1 MDFILSQESEV
12 IYNMNL
18 KSVGYFR
25 EMLDGSPSDPSI
37 KDYVNKG
44 TSSFINK
51 ICAYLDS
58 GLPIIVSPGTAVD
71 VIDETKGVAGSPSIL
86 TDGKWAWSGVLSY
99 YVKNYNLQ
107 LDSEFV
113 ATMIDNGWEIP
124 ISEKELD
131 YSDIFLDGMS
141 L

>member
-1 MDFILSQESEV
+1 
-12 IYNMNL
+12 MNL

-113 ATMIDNGWEIP
+113 ATMIENGWEIP

-131 YSDIFLDGMS
+131 YSDILLDGMS

>member
-1 MDFILSQESEV
+1 MFIT
-12 IYNMNL
+12 
-18 KSVGYFR
+18 SVGYFK

-37 KDYVNKG
+37 KDYINKG
-44 TSSFINK
+44 TSSLIDK
-51 ICAYLDS
+51 ICAYLDN
-58 GLPIIVSPGTAVD
+58 GIPLIVSPGTALD

-107 LDSEFV
+107 LDDEFIE
-113 ATMIDNGWEIP
+113 TMIENGWKIP
-124 ISEKELD
+124 VCEKELD
-131 YSDIFLDGMS
+131 DSNIFLDGTS

>member
-1 MDFILSQESEV
+1 MSLTR
-12 IYNMNL
+12 
-18 KSVGYFR
+18 VGYFK

-44 TSSFINK
+44 ANELADK

-58 GLPIIVSPGTAVD
+58 GLPLIVSPGTVPD
-71 VIDETKGVAGSPSIL
+71 VIDEIKGNAGSPSIL

-107 LDSEFV
+107 LDDKFID
-113 ATMIDNGWEIP
+113 TMISNDWKIP
-124 ISEKELD
+124 IQENELD
-131 YSDIFLDGMS
+131 YSSVLLDGNP
-141 L
+141 LE

>member
-1 MDFILSQESEV
+1 MCIT
-12 IYNMNL
+12 
-18 KSVGYFR
+18 SVGYFK

-37 KDYVNKG
+37 KDYIGRG
-44 TSSFINK
+44 TSESIDK

-58 GLPIIVSPGTAVD
+58 GLPLIVSPGTVLD
-71 VIDETKGVAGSPSIL
+71 IIDETKGTAGTPSVL

-107 LDSEFV
+107 LENEFIK
-113 ATMIDNGWEIP
+113 TMIANGWKLP
-124 ISEKELD
+124 ISENELD
-131 YSDIFLDGMS
+131 YSSIILDGIP

>member
-12 IYNMNL
+12 IYKMNL

-44 TSSFINK
+44 TSSVIDK

-113 ATMIDNGWEIP
+113 ATMIENGWEIP

-131 YSDIFLDGMS
+131 YSDILLDGMS

>member
-12 IYNMNL
+12 IYKMNL

-44 TSSFINK
+44 TSSVIDK

-71 VIDETKGVAGSPSIL
+71 VIDKTKGVAGSPSIL

-113 ATMIDNGWEIP
+113 ATMIENGWEIP

-131 YSDIFLDGMS
+131 YSDILLDGMS

>member
-1 MDFILSQESEV
+1 MK
-12 IYNMNL
+12 L

-25 EMLDGSPSDPSI
+25 EMLDGSPRDPSI

-44 TSSFINK
+44 ADYPIEK

-58 GLPIIVSPGTAVD
+58 GLPLIVSPGLVLD
-71 VIDETKGVAGSPSIL
+71 VIDESKGNAGSPSIL

-99 YVKNYNLQ
+99 YVKNYNL
-107 LDSEFV
+107 LLVKDFID
-113 ATMIDNGWEIP
+113 TMISNSWMIP
-124 ISEKELD
+124 IHENELD
-131 YSDIFLDGMS
+131 YSNILLDGNP